1 MSKDLHPRKH
11 ADDDMTSRD
20 QQYLRSLVLEF
31 SALPAETGWLEFK
44 HNKAEPQDIG
54 EYIAAL
60 ANTAALEGRAHAYL
74 LWGVANEGHA
84 IVGTSFDPGSARQ
97 GNEELESWL
106 LRLLAPRIGFRFHP
120 VDMDSRAVVL
130 LEIDAAFRH
139 PVKFQGT
146 EYIRVGSYKKP
157 LKDFPEKERALW
169 RMLDATPFEMLPAA
183 EKLSADEVLKLLD
196 YPTFFE
202 LLDKPVPNHRDGML
216 AALQAHRMIEP
227 MGGGHWRIFTL
238 GALLFAKRLPDFPRL
253 QRKAVRV
260 VVYEGTGR
268 VKTLREQEGLRG
280 YAAGFEGLV
289 GFVNNL
295 LPLNE
300 VIGQALRKSV
310 RMYPELAIRELVA
323 NALIHQDLSVTGSG
337 PMVEIFDDR
346 MEITNPGA
354 PLMEPRRMLDH
365 PPRSR
370 NESLASVMRLVGIC
384 EERGSGVDKV
394 VSETELYQLPAPAFE
409 IVGDSTRATL
419 FSPRPLAGM
428 NREDRVRAVY
438 LHACLRHVQREHMT
452 NTTLRQRFG
461 IDPKNSAIASR
472 LLKDAVAAGVVR
484 LEDAAAAPKLR
495 RYVPYWA

>member
-1 MSKDLHPRKH
+1 
-11 ADDDMTSRD
+11 MTSRD
-20 QQYLRSLVLEF
+20 RQYLCSLVLEL
-31 SALPAETGWLEFK
+31 AAMPTETSWLEFK
-44 HNKAEPQDIG
+44 QNKAEPQDIG

-60 ANTAALEGRAHAYL
+60 ANSAALDGRAHAYM
-74 LWGVANEGHA
+74 LWGIDDKTHA
-84 IVGTSFDPGSARQ
+84 IVGTSFDPVTARQ

-106 LRLLAPRIGFRFHP
+106 LRLLAPRIGFRFHRI
-120 VDMDSRAVVL
+120 DMDGPKVVL

-139 PVKFQGT
+139 PVKFQGV

-157 LKDFPEKERALW
+157 LKDFPEKERTLW

-196 YPTFFE
+196 YPAFFE

-216 AALQAHRMIEP
+216 AALQAHRLIEP
-227 MGGGHWRIFTL
+227 MGGGHWRIFNL
-238 GALLFAKRLPDFPRL
+238 GALLFAKRLPDFQRL

-268 VKTLREQEGLRG
+268 VKTLREQEGMRG

-295 LPLNE
+295 LPINE

-323 NALIHQDLSVTGSG
+323 NALIHQDLSATGSG

-346 MEITNPGA
+346 MEITNPGT
-354 PLMEPRRMLDH
+354 PLMEPQRMLDH

-370 NESLASVMRLVGIC
+370 NENLASVMRLVGIC

-409 IVGDSTRATL
+409 VVGDSMRATL
-419 FSPRPLAGM
+419 FAPRPLTGM

-438 LHACLRHVQREHMT
+438 LHACLRYVQREHMT
-452 NTTLRQRFG
+452 NATLRQRFG
-461 IDPKNSAIASR
+461 IDTKNSAIASR
-472 LLKDAVAAGVVR
+472 LLKEALTARVIR
-484 LEDAAAAPKLR
+484 LEDEGAAPKLR
-495 RYVPYWA
+495 RYVPHWA